1 MVFVI
6 KCVDLKVLQSWCGC
20 VGPFYYVLQLR
31 MVAHQLVDDNIC
43 CTINF
48 METTKADNA
57 QFGME

>member
-6 KCVDLKVLQSWCGC
+6 KCVDLKVLKPWCGC

-31 MVAHQLVDDNIC
+31 MVAHQLVDDI
-43 CTINF
+43 TSVVPF